1 ILLRDDHDTRDEFLE
16 RAHAAILDVEMEA
29 AEQWLE
35 TTSNREK
42 EELSGNPAHQPK
54 KPSERKGGD
63 SMFEGESHIAGDKG

>member
-1 ILLRDDHDTRDEFLE
+1 MKIKERILKKIE
-16 RAHAAILDVEMEA
+16 AIENEQTLQQLD
-29 AEQWLE
+29 QWLE